1 MYTMIMAVIRHEY
14 LDAMV
19 TALKK
24 KKNPFTFGEVKGFGK
39 ETHLYA
45 GDIHTRIRLEI
56 VVDEKDAETVTRA
69 ILEHVPKAA
78 TGSGILVR
86 YRLEEFIDFS
96 EIS

>member
-14 LDAMV
+14 LDTMV
-19 TALKK
+19 AALKK
-24 KKNPFTFGEVKGFGK
+24 KKIAFTFGEVKGFGK

-56 VVDEKDAETVTRA
+56 VAEDKDVEAVTIV
-69 ILEHVPKAA
+69 ILEHVPKTA

-86 YRLEEFIDFS
+86 YRLEDFVDFS
-96 EIS
+96 KIR